1 VSLARIAAVVIA
13 VACSVTRPAAAI
25 APILQFDFANGSSAN
40 TGSGS
45 QTAAAVAPGAVVA
58 SGGLDGTGSYQNHE
72 SPVYGGPGYTVQL
85 GRFGGTGLDDQLRS
99 ITVAMWLK
107 ADVPF
112 ANGPLSNIPLF
123 NTAGF
128 NFSSRQQSP
137 SATQPFGVSTGNST
151 QPVILL
157 DKAANSTPDFG
168 AGDVGNWR
176 FIALT
181 LDMIYDGSVTNTTVN
196 LYRGS
201 LTDPVALWGSGF
213 RSQDGD
219 RTTEID
225 DAFAI
230 GNDRN
235 GDYFFTQRE
244 FLGEIDDIR
253 FYGSG
258 SAGVAALSPSEL
270 EQIRTNAVP
279 EPSTASL
286 VALGLVALTLPDR
299 RQRDRALRLGSANE

>member
-1 VSLARIAAVVIA
+1 VALARHAAVVVA
-13 VACSVTRPAAAI
+13 VTCAFVRSAAAI
-25 APILQFDFANGSSAN
+25 APILQFDFTNGSSAN

-45 QTAAAVAPGAVVA
+45 QTAAAVAPGSVVA

-72 SPVYGGPGYTVQL
+72 APVYGGPGYTVQL
-85 GRFGGTGLDDQLRS
+85 GRFGGTGLDDSLRS
-99 ITVAMWLK
+99 ITVTMWLE

-128 NFSSRQQSP
+128 NFSSREQSP
-137 SATQPFGVSTGNST
+137 AATQQFGVSTGNST

-168 AGDVGNWR
+168 AADVGNWR

-181 LDMIYDGSVTNTTVN
+181 LDMVYDGSVTNTTVN

-201 LTDPVALWGSGF
+201 LTDPVALWGGGF
-213 RSQDGD
+213 RSQEGD

-225 DAFAI
+225 NAFAI

-235 GDYFFTQRE
+235 GDYFFTQRQ
-244 FLGEIDDIR
+244 FLGQIDDVR

-258 SAGVAALSPSEL
+258 SPGVAALSLGEL
-270 EQIRTNAVP
+270 EQMRSAAVP
-279 EPSTASL
+279 EPSTVSF
-286 VALGLVALTLPDR
+286 VALGLVALTVPER
-299 RQRDRALRLGSANE
+299 RQRNRALRFGSANE